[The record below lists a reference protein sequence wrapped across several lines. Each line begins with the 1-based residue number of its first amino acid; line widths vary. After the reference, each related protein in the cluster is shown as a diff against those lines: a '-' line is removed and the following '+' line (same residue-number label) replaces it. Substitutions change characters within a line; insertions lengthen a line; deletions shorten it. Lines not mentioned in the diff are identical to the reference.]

1 MRMRLLATAAV
12 LGMCHAATISAQAPH
27 TAEAVRSAMM
37 ARLQSEA
44 KGADHPRIAFDSAA
58 VWRDFVSCTIVNGA
72 SVCSLSEG
80 KPVTVIHVTM
90 VTPDSAEVRLQHF
103 RMVDRMCPYG
113 RPIVRPII
121 TGALHGTSWWTMR
134 YVGGTWVGTKRDLVV
149 TC

>member
-1 MRMRLLATAAV
+1 MRLLATAAV

-80 KPVTVIHVTM
+80 KPVTVIHVRM

-103 RMVDRMCPYG
+103 RMVDRMCPSG
-113 RPIVRPII
+113 VAIVPPLISGSDI
-121 TGALHGTSWWTMR
+121 GGSWWTMR
-134 YVGGTWVGTKRDLVV
+134 YVAGKWVGTKSDLVV